1 MSETTRNIAYQ
12 TDWISKYFSTNR
24 IRWDQFYPSER
35 AVLEALT
42 VGSDSKILDV
52 GCGCGGLGLALR
64 ERFGIESYE
73 GVEINAAAAAAG
85 RELNPLARI
94 HEGDVLGISAGE
106 LSGKSFDLVFS
117 LSCIDWNV
125 QFDEMLA
132 VVWSHVAPGGHLV
145 ATFRL
150 TDRPGC
156 AEFEKSYQFINAEGQ
171 LGGERAA
178 YVVSN
183 AAELWRQFEALGA
196 DRLVARGYWGKPSA
210 TAVTPYDRLCF
221 AAVALHKPIACDN
234 PQPMQV
240 DQDLP
245 AEILLSVSGIGQ

>member
-35 AVLEALT
+35 AVLEAMAI
-42 VGSDSKILDV
+42 GADSKVLDV
-52 GCGCGGLGLALR
+52 GCGCGGLGLVLR
-64 ERFGIESYE
+64 DRFGVDSYE
-73 GVEINAAAAAAG
+73 GIEINAAAVAAG
-85 RELNPLARI
+85 RELNPRARI
-94 HEGDVLGISAGE
+94 HEGDVLKISSEE
-106 LSGKSFDLVFS
+106 LTGKPFDLVFS

-125 QFDEMLA
+125 QFEEMLA

-150 TDRPGC
+150 TDKPGC
-156 AEFEKSYQFINAEGQ
+156 SDFEKSYQFINAEGQ
-171 LGGERAA
+171 MSGERAA

-183 AAELWRQFEALGA
+183 AAELWRQFQALGA
-196 DRLVARGYWGKPSA
+196 DRLLARGYWGKPSA

-221 AAVALHKPIACDN
+221 TAVALHKPVACDN
-234 PQPMQV
+234 PQAMEME
-240 DQDLP
+240 QDLP
-245 AEILLSVSGIGQ
+245 AEILLSLGGIQ